1 MIETP
6 PAAVVAIQTIG
17 LEISLV
23 VEDERAIGNEN
34 SDAMT
39 AERKATKRDL
49 DDAQKNCNIVQKM
62 NRRYIKIEF
71 IIFSYTPN
79 C

>member
-1 MIETP
+1 
-6 PAAVVAIQTIG
+6 VVAIQTIG

-34 SDAMT
+34 SDATT
-39 AERKATKRDL
+39 AERKATKRDH
-49 DDAQKNCNIVQKM
+49 DDAQKNWNVVQKM
-62 NRRYIKIEF
+62 NRRCIKINF
-71 IIFSYTPN
+71 IILSYAHN